1 MLFSRCK
8 LSKEKG
14 KVLKKHILK
23 DIVSRGFDVRIEE
36 IQEKHRQ
43 PIEEKHAAIALL
55 NDDLKNRI

>member
-23 DIVSRGFDVRIEE
+23 DIASRGFDVRIEE

-43 PIEEKHAAIALL
+43 AIEEKHAAIALL